1 MARGTETLRAATPT
15 PAVAMAVLAPEGWYQ
30 RNESKLI
37 GGVSVVGFMVVWQ
50 LVAFVRIVPPL
61 FMPGPLDVVE
71 AFGELIKEGKIWND
85 ILVSGQEVTI
95 GYGLAIVVG
104 IPLGL
109 AMGWY
114 RRFSYGMD
122 PFVNFFYSTPRIALL
137 PLFIIWF
144 GIGIN
149 SKIAV
154 IFLGAFFPIV
164 INTLAGVRNLDP
176 ALLKVAHSF
185 GASDLHLFRTI
196 ALPGAVPFILTGLRL
211 GVGHAM
217 VGVVVGELVAARA
230 GVGLMIAVAGSTFQ
244 TAKVFAGVVIIAG
257 AGMVLTYSIGRLE
270 SRFERWRP
278 RPTR

>member
-1 MARGTETLRAATPT
+1 MARGTEALGPAPT
-15 PAVAMAVLAPEGWYQ
+15 ADVAAVLAPEGWYR

-37 GGVSVVGFMVVWQ
+37 GGVSVVGFMVFWQ

-61 FMPGPLDVVE
+61 FMPGPFDVIE

-185 GASDLHLFRTI
+185 GASDMHLFRTI

-257 AGMVLTYSIGRLE
+257 AGMALTYSISRLE
-270 SRFERWRP
+270 NRFERWRP
-278 RPTR
+278 RPAR

>member
-1 MARGTETLRAATPT
+1 MARGAEELRAAMPAPT
-15 PAVAMAVLAPEGWYQ
+15 VALAVLAPESWYQ

-50 LVAFVRIVPPL
+50 LVAFARIVPPL
-61 FMPGPLDVVE
+61 FMPGPLDVIE
-71 AFGELIKEGKIWND
+71 AFDELIKEGKIWND

-185 GASDLHLFRTI
+185 GASDMHLFRTI

-257 AGMVLTYSIGRLE
+257 AGMALTYSIGRLE
-270 SRFERWRP
+270 RRFERWRP